1 MVVDEYAQVLLNLLV
16 YPLRLPIRLR
26 VVRRRRIALDAHQ
39 LVKVPHEPGL
49 ELGASVVDDLLG
61 NAVQP
66 ENVVSVDF
74 CHAMCRQGC
83 LGGNDMY
90 LLGESIHHHTNGI
103 VP

>member
-1 MVVDEYAQVLLNLLV
+1 MVVDEYAQILLNLLV
-16 YPLRLPIRLR
+16 YPLRLSIRLL

-39 LVKVPHEPGL
+39 LVEVLHEPGL
-49 ELGASVVDDLLG
+49 ELGTSIMDDLPG
-61 NAVQP
+61 NPMQP
-66 ENVVSVDF
+66 EDVVSVDLS
-74 CHAMCRQGC
+74 HAMCRQGC